1 MDRGT
6 GSGYVYAGCR
16 PWEEGREVKK
26 RGNQREQEGHKSERT
41 QYTRGGEG
49 RDRRV
54 LTCGGVAS
62 AGNKIG
68 DEGAKGLAD
77 ALLTNSSLRTL
88 GLGREHGGRGGE
100 AGHRGVGRESLG
112 SGQGRR
118 GGGRGCVCGV

>member
-6 GSGYVYAGCR
+6 GTGYVYPGCR
-16 PWEEGREVKK
+16 PGEEAREVKK

-54 LTCGGVAS
+54 LTGGGVAS

-77 ALLTNSSLRTL
+77 ALLTNSSLQTL
-88 GLGREHGGRGGE
+88 NLGC
-100 AGHRGVGRESLG
+100 AY
-112 SGQGRR
+112 
-118 GGGRGCVCGV
+118 